1 MSQTFM
7 SMVRDGQHYMKEWP
21 SKKELYALFPET
33 RIISA
38 TRFSIKWMPPAAVV
52 CAAVM
57 LEVNG
62 IEYLPQAIT
71 IAAFFLSLPF
81 QGLLWLGH
89 RSNQVL
95 PPSIKAWYQE
105 IHAKMREHGCEVA
118 VRDSV

>member
-7 SMVRDGQHYMKEWP
+7 SMVRDGQCYMKEWP
-21 SKKELYALFPET
+21 VKKELYSLFPES

-38 TRFSIKWMPPAAVV
+38 TQFSIKWMPPMAVL
-52 CAAVM
+52 CLAVM

-81 QGLLWLGH
+81 QGLNTRYLLRCKVLAWYSLGH
-89 RSNQVL
+89 
-95 PPSIKAWYQE
+95 
-105 IHAKMREHGCEVA
+105 
-118 VRDSV
+118 